1 MYYGQKVKQLR
12 ERVGVS
18 QKQLASLIDVS
29 VSRYTHYENED
40 EILPIK
46 YLIQLC
52 DYFKVSLDYVFGF
65 SEITIY
71 SNEKEGSFLDI
82 TGIRL
87 KAFRKGNKIT
97 QDKIA
102 QVLNVD
108 RSTIAKYESGHYL
121 ISTLFLYTICK
132 KYNVSADYL
141 LGKID

>member
-1 MYYGQKVKQLR
+1 MYSDRLKELR
-12 ERVGVS
+12 EEANLT
-18 QKQLASLIDVS
+18 QQTLADYLNID
-29 VSRYTHYENED
+29 RGQYGHYENEYD
-40 EILPIK
+40 LIPIK

-71 SNEKEGSFLDI
+71 NNEKEGSFLDI